1 METLNKIN
9 EIMDQLN
16 SLNLLGKEISG
27 MMSRLDVDIE
37 RLNQVINNLE
47 EKREVRK
54 GSSIF
59 SDDDDDDSI
68 FKKE

>member
-1 METLNKIN
+1 MKTLNEIN

-27 MMSRLDVDIE
+27 MMSRLDHDIE

-54 GSSIF
+54 ESSIQDYF
-59 SDDDDDDSI
+59 RSKNSI
-68 FKKE
+68 

>member
-1 METLNKIN
+1 MKTLNEIN

-27 MMSRLDVDIE
+27 MMSRLDHDIE

-47 EKREVRK
+47 EKRSQRRK
-54 GSSIF
+54 AQE
-59 SDDDDDDSI
+59 
-68 FKKE
+68 KKRCSA